1 MKSEE
6 SYASW
11 VLRVKKKN
19 LESIQKSCMKTYWKI
34 LKRVDE
40 CRAEKK
46 EKKNKSNPNS
56 YSTKTLLKKN

>member
-11 VLRVKKKN
+11 VSRVKKN

-40 CRAEKK
+40 CRAKK
-46 EKKNKSNPNS
+46 EKKKKKEKSKFLFN
-56 YSTKTLLKKN
+56 

>member
-11 VLRVKKKN
+11 ILRVKKN
-19 LESIQKSCMKTYWKI
+19 LENVKKLCMKTYWKI

-40 CRAEKK
+40 CRAKK
-46 EKKNKSNPNS
+46 
-56 YSTKTLLKKN
+56 